1 MINYPSRRRKM
12 KPWFKA
18 NSMMQWI
25 ERNRNKTFANLL
37 SLPWNSEI
45 SVAVHLAQP
54 GLTAG
59 RQANEIL
66 VNFEIFK
73 IHCTAKPSTFHFA

>member
-12 KPWFKA
+12 KPLFKA

-25 ERNRNKTFANLL
+25 ERNRNKIFINLP
-37 SLPWNSEI
+37 SLPWKSEI
-45 SVAVHLAQP
+45 SGAVHLAQQ

-59 RQANEIL
+59 RQAGR
-66 VNFEIFK
+66 
-73 IHCTAKPSTFHFA
+73 